1 MSARNVL
8 FLIILAFVFTTLL
21 LVYNGFYKP
30 TSVGSVAMPSVQE
43 GH

>member
-8 FLIILAFVFTTLL
+8 FLIVAAFFFTALL

-30 TSVGSVAMPSVQE
+30 TSLVGVELPSVTE